1 MDHLRESDISAF
13 GDFSV
18 TRKVDRWQG
27 PPQPH
32 LSRTDTASRNVLI
45 FHLEALPDTR
55 SLRITV
61 RPSGT
66 EPKIKMYFEILG
78 QPCPPDQLPAARET
92 ITALGEKMEK
102 QLMRYCYGILGVD
115 FPERGFLLFWQ
126 LPLDAKM
133 KYFDIEEDIAALQAI
148 EDKTTRR
155 KTLEDRLRFLG
166 ADPVQKINRAFTA
179 RYGQGLLEYLDL
191 S

>member
-1 MDHLRESDISAF
+1 
-13 GDFSV
+13 
-18 TRKVDRWQG
+18 
-27 PPQPH
+27 
-32 LSRTDTASRNVLI
+32 
-45 FHLEALPDTR
+45 
-55 SLRITV
+55 
-61 RPSGT
+61 
-66 EPKIKMYFEILG
+66 MYFEILG

-102 QLMRYCYGILGVD
+102 QLMQYCYGILGVD